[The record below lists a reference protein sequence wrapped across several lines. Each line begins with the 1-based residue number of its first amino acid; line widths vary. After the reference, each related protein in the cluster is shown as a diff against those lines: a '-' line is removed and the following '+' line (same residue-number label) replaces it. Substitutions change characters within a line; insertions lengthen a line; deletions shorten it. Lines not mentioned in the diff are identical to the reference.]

1 MTALVISPLMDDIML
16 HQAQNYHIDQF
27 TKIIAIIFE
36 HSKEK
41 KGDRPNFYNAF
52 LYHYDQYW

>member
-52 LYHYDQYW
+52 LYQ